1 MKNIGIPTPEKLWL
15 RHEERILE
23 VFSAAL
29 EMLREKPV
37 LPKLENEI
45 NLKLYFMI
53 RRANHNLR
61 GIGRGL
67 EHIPVWEAHS
77 QPVSE
82 HEEDKSRLNKK
93 PDFQWQMV
101 DEIETDPEKA
111 YKHYTIECK
120 RLGNP
125 SSKTWKL
132 NENYVT
138 NGILRYVMKEFGYGK
153 FTPSGAMIGYI
164 QSMNHTQILAEVNGF
179 ASKDSI
185 TGINPPF
192 HGWNEVGVSRL
203 EQRVHRPDVP
213 PTPFYLRHLW
223 VDLRKFYHDK

>member
-1 MKNIGIPTPEKLWL
+1 MKNIGIPSPEKLWA

-23 VFSAAL
+23 VFSVAL
-29 EMLREKPV
+29 EMLRKRSH
-37 LPKLENEI
+37 LPKRENGI

-53 RRANHNLR
+53 RRSNHQLR
-61 GIGRGL
+61 RVGRGL

-101 DEIETDPEKA
+101 DGFEPDPEKA

-164 QSMNHTQILAEVNGF
+164 QSMNPPQILAEVNDFTREESIAGI
-179 ASKDSI
+179 DS
-185 TGINPPF
+185 PLY
-192 HGWNEVGVSRL
+192 GWNEDGVSRL
-203 EQRVHRPDVP
+203 EQRVHRPEVP
-213 PTPFYLRHLW
+213 PTLFYLRHLW
-223 VDLRKFYHDK
+223 VDLRTFYHEK